1 MVFRDQFRL
10 GSEPVSQITPIRQ
23 SVVLVLQIGSAGH
36 IIGGGGE
43 GCCKGIMGCR
53 DTRRRPWELAGSDG
67 RRCVFHEKRS
77 SICAYPFT
85 MGS

>member
-36 IIGGGGE
+36 IIRGGAE
-43 GCCKGIMGCR
+43 GC
-53 DTRRRPWELAGSDG
+53 
-67 RRCVFHEKRS
+67 
-77 SICAYPFT
+77 
-85 MGS
+85 